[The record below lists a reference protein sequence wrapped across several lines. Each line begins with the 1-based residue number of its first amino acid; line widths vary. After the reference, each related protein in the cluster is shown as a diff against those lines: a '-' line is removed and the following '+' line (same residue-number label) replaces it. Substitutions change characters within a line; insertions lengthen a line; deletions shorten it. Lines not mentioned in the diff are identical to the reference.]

1 MLRCVIDCDPGV
13 DDAMALWYG
22 LLHPEIEIAALTTVW
37 GNVDVATATTNTLR
51 ILEMADQPTIPVAAG
66 ADKPLLGPARER
78 GEGVHGRD
86 GQGNTNLPPPTLEPT
101 AEHAANFLVR
111 LAHQHPG
118 ELTLVP
124 IGPLT
129 NVAAALLMDPSIAR
143 LYKNVVLMGG
153 SFLVPGNVAPF
164 AEANVWHDPEAAQVV
179 LEAGWP
185 LTIVGLDVT
194 MKARLGECELERLEA
209 SGTLA
214 GRHLHAISAF
224 YLSRYQSRWGARECA
239 MHDPLA
245 LAIALDGSLVKQAP
259 LVRVDVEL
267 RGAHT
272 RGMTVADLRQG
283 RSPDDKANASVVLEA
298 DYPRFLDRWMEV
310 ICS

>member
-1 MLRCVIDCDPGV
+1 VFRCIIDCDPGV

-37 GNVDVATATTNTLR
+37 GNADVETTTRNALR
-51 ILEMADQPTIPVAAG
+51 ILELADQPGIPVARG
-66 ADKPLLGPARER
+66 ADKPLLGPPLHR
-78 GEGVHGRD
+78 GEGVHGHD
-86 GQGNTNLPPPTLEPT
+86 GQGNTNLPPPTIEPT
-101 AEHAANFLVR
+101 TESAAALLIR
-111 LAHQHPG
+111 LAHEHPG

-129 NVAAALLMDPSIAR
+129 NVAAAVLMDPSIAR
-143 LYKNVVLMGG
+143 LYKDVVLMGG

-164 AEANVWHDPEAAQVV
+164 GEANTWHDPEAAQVV

-194 MKARLGECELERLEA
+194 MKARLGQKELDLVEA
-209 SGTLA
+209 SGTAA
-214 GRHLHAISAF
+214 GKHLHAISDF
-224 YLSRYQSRWGARECA
+224 YLSRYQSRWGHRECA

-245 LAIALDGSLVKQAP
+245 LAIAHDPTLVKKAP
-259 LVRVDVEL
+259 MVRVDVEL
-267 RGAHT
+267 DGKHT

-283 RSPDDKANASVVLEA
+283 RERDDVNARVVLDA
-298 DYPRFLDRWMEV
+298 DYPRFLANWMEV
-310 ICS
+310 ICR